1 MSVRYLIA
9 WFGMMGLAIV
19 NGAVRDGVYRARMG
33 NLAAHQFSTVILL
46 LLLGG
51 YFWGLFTVWPLA
63 SVRQA
68 WTVGTL
74 WLGMTLAFEFG
85 FGHWVAGQSW
95 RQLLGAYRLRSCRQI
110 DEWGNHQDSQEGMGN
125 ALEIVRPL
133 KHGYI
138 LRQIILVDT
147 PEGA

>member
-1 MSVRYLIA
+1 MTRIIVDH
-9 WFGMMGLAIV
+9 AI
-19 NGAVRDGVYRARMG
+19 Y
-33 NLAAHQFSTVILL
+33 I
-46 LLLGG
+46 
-51 YFWGLFTVWPLA
+51 WPLLFGPTCA
-63 SVRQA
+63 Q
-68 WTVGTL
+68 
-74 WLGMTLAFEFG
+74 LAVARPFG
-85 FGHWVAGQSW
+85 IVDFDHAMDDI
-95 RQLLGAYRLRSCRQI
+95 RSCRQI

>member
-9 WFGMMGLAIV
+9 GFGMVGLAIA
-19 NGAVRDGVYRARMG
+19 NGALRDVGYRAVVGDR
-33 NLAAHQFSTVILL
+33 AAQQLSTVILL
-46 LLLGG
+46 LLFGG

-74 WLGMTLAFEFG
+74 WGVMTLAFEFG

-95 RQLLGAYRLRSCRQI
+95 RQLREAYHLHKGQL
-110 DEWGNHQDSQEGMGN
+110 W
-125 ALEIVRPL
+125 PL
-133 KHGYI
+133 IPLWVWIGPVVCF
-138 LRQIILVDT
+138 RWMS
-147 PEGA
+147 A